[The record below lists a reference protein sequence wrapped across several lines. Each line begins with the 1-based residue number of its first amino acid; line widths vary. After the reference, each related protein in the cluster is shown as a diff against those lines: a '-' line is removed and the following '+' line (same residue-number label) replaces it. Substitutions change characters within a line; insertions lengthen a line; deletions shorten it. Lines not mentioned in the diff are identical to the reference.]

1 MNIQVFGIKKNSDTR
16 KALRF
21 FSERRIN
28 VHFSD
33 LKIRAASK
41 GELQR
46 FVNKFGVEKLLN
58 RDAPGFRDRGLHV
71 AHLSADRIMT
81 LFTEDPALLQIPL
94 VRNGNQLTIGPAE
107 STWSEWAGR

>member
-1 MNIQVFGIKKNSDTR
+1 LNIQIFGTKKDSKTR

-21 FSERRIN
+21 FSDRRVD

-46 FVNKFGVEKLLN
+46 FANKFGVENLVD
-58 RDAPGFRDRGLHV
+58 RDARAFQDRGLRA
-71 AHLSADRIMT
+71 AHLSNDRTMA
-81 LFTEDPALLQIPL
+81 LLTEDPSLLMIPL
-94 VRNGNQLTIGPAE
+94 VRNGNQLTVGDAE
-107 STWSEWAGR
+107 SEWTKWMD

>member
-1 MNIQVFGIKKNSDTR
+1 MNVQIFGIKKNSDTR

-21 FSERRIN
+21 FAERRIK

-46 FVNKFGVEKLLN
+46 FATKLGADNLIN
-58 RDAPGFRDRGLHV
+58 REAPAFRDRGLHV
-71 AHLSADRIMT
+71 AHFGAERIVS
-81 LFTEDPALLQIPL
+81 LLAEDPSLLQMPL
-94 VRNGNQLTIGPAE
+94 VRNGDQVTVGPAE
-107 STWSEWAGR
+107 AEWTRWLV

>member
-1 MNIQVFGIKKNSDTR
+1 MNVQIFGTKKNSATR

-21 FSERRIN
+21 FAERRIN

-46 FVNKFGVEKLLN
+46 FVTKFGAEKLIN
-58 RDAPGFRDRGLHV
+58 REAPAFSDQGLHA
-71 AHLSADRIMT
+71 AHLSDARIMN
-81 LFTEDPALLQIPL
+81 LLTEDPSLLQMPL
-94 VRNGNQLTIGPAE
+94 VRNGKKLTVGSAE
-107 STWSEWAGR
+107 SEWSDWLD

>member
-1 MNIQVFGIKKNSDTR
+1 MNVQVFGIKNNSDTR

-21 FSERRIN
+21 FSERRIT

-46 FVNKFGVEKLLN
+46 FVTKFGAARLINEN
-58 RDAPGFRDRGLHV
+58 APAFRNRGLHA
-71 AHLSADRIMT
+71 AHLGADRIMN
-81 LFTEDPALLQIPL
+81 LLLEDPSLLQIPL
-94 VRNGNQLTIGPAE
+94 VRNGNHFTVGPAE
-107 STWSEWAGR
+107 SEWADWLD